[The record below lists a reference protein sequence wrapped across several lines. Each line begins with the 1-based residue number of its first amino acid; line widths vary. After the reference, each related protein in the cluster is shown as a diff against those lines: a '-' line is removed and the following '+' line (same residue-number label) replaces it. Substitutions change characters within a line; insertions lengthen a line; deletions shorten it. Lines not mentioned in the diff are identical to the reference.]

1 MTLNTSTILSS
12 PKRSLRFGPSIPSFS
27 QEIKI
32 MEDGKVYIKA
42 SVSDTAQLRWWL
54 LGFGGQVEVI
64 SPKSLREELF
74 KSAKDMIKVY
84 R

>member
-1 MTLNTSTILSS
+1 MQE
-12 PKRSLRFGPSIPSFS
+12 KD

-84 R
+84 RLTIFVIVPII